1 MDINEQLQPIVAGL
15 IGNLKTTIESELR
28 DQISAEVINK
38 LASTE
43 LDSVVNKFVE
53 QYVQSRI
60 NNFNFVNLSDEI
72 LQTNVNLITEQITR
86 TLAASANTQI
96 STFVNQQ
103 LAAINITEVIGSLVQ
118 NKVGS
123 MLQTQSFPPNS
134 ISHASI
140 NFNGVKLT
148 GDSIRGGIIEQFGS
162 TGIED
167 RASFVQLTLM
177 DHASAFEGPV
187 FAPTLKVTGD
197 VQVNGQLI
205 LNGSIDTTT
214 PVFKTI
220 VDSTTAAVRLELNN
234 DLFNGF
240 TATIF
245 DRIQQEGLDLSKIT
259 QDGKEIIKGNQLGY
273 HIVDT
278 NIKRLGLVVDL
289 QTDGENLLSDTL
301 YVTKGRV
308 GINSMDPSAVL
319 SVWDQEVEI
328 TVSKHAQDTGY
339 VGTPRRQKLVLGA
352 NSRENI
358 TLDVDGSVQVDSITI
373 GGISMSSSDKIPN
386 YPGKLGQ
393 MVWNSNPGS
402 GGAIGWV
409 CLGATRWAK
418 FGTIE

>member
-1 MDINEQLQPIVAGL
+1 
-15 IGNLKTTIESELR
+15 
-28 DQISAEVINK
+28 
-38 LASTE
+38 
-43 LDSVVNKFVE
+43 
-53 QYVQSRI
+53 
-60 NNFNFVNLSDEI
+60 
-72 LQTNVNLITEQITR
+72 
-86 TLAASANTQI
+86 
-96 STFVNQQ
+96 
-103 LAAINITEVIGSLVQ
+103 
-118 NKVGS
+118 

-308 GINSMDPSAVL
+308 GVNSMDPSAVL